1 MNPMNLPHLTPM
13 MPNGSAACLPA
24 TARLSRSTGSGWAV
38 GRNRSGFTMIEIALS
53 LAIIAFALVAIIGVL
68 PMGLTAQRDNRLET
82 LIDQEGKYLLEQVR
96 SGQVPLSQ
104 LQLPPD
110 PQKLRVSQSG
120 VVAERGLGANSVAF
134 KYLYTSVA
142 YPVFHPLPDNASD
155 EQIAAGELLS
165 RGLYEISV
173 TLRWP
178 VILQQSTVRTNP
190 LPSNRRTFR
199 TLASGLLYTNQVRGN
214 VEVRF
219 VPHLTVPLP
228 ES

>member
-1 MNPMNLPHLTPM
+1 MNLPHVTPM
-13 MPNGSAACLPA
+13 TPNGSAARLPA
-24 TARLSRSTGSGWAV
+24 TARLSRATGL
-38 GRNRSGFTMIEIALS
+38 GRVARRSRSGFTMIEIALS

-104 LQLPPD
+104 LEIPRD
-110 PQKLRVSQSG
+110 PYKLRISQSG
-120 VVAERGLGANSVAF
+120 VVAERGLETNSVAF
-134 KYLYTSVA
+134 KYLYTSAA
-142 YPVFHPLPDNASD
+142 YPVMHPLPENASD

-178 VILQQSTVRTNP
+178 VILQQGTARTNP

-199 TLASGLLYTNQVRGN
+199 TLASGLLHSTGRVG
-214 VEVRF
+214 VVRF
-219 VPHLTVPLP
+219 VPDLTAPLP